1 MSKENGKEKMT
12 FEQAAEQLEAV
23 LQKLERNDC
32 PLDEAMSLFQE
43 GMKLVQFGRRKLQDV
58 EKKVSLLL
66 KEAGEFVPFNGEE
79 DQA

>member
-12 FEQAAEQLEAV
+12 FEQALEQLEAV

-43 GMKLVQFGRRKLQDV
+43 GMKLVQFGRRKLQD
-58 EKKVSLLL
+58 
-66 KEAGEFVPFNGEE
+66 A
-79 DQA
+79 